1 VFASGGKEG
10 RKIQDGNGVVLWEAA
25 EPTDEADRGRHLG
38 FARNEGLAGGP
49 GSLSLSLGITR
60 MRRKLTII
68 AVVLAVVYTTGY
80 GVARW
85 RKFVVMREYHL
96 KGEGVVLRETGPG
109 LDVRQDWRGRL
120 KNRANP
126 VVFFCFRPLCA
137 VEDFFRGGRRSIR

>member
-1 VFASGGKEG
+1 MLPARDDSPTASRSFLARAES
-10 RKIQDGNGVVLWEAA
+10 IEA
-25 EPTDEADRGRHLG
+25 
-38 FARNEGLAGGP
+38 N
-49 GSLSLSLGITR
+49 SLGITR

-96 KGEGVVLRETGPG
+96 KGEGVVMRETGPG